1 MIRRAGLV
9 LFAIGLVPTTIIA
22 CGGSGESSGAS
33 TVPPVIVLERETIT
47 LAADRVDG
55 ATVLTADDES
65 LSVTVPDLALP
76 DDFDPSTLTAV
87 VERATAGDAG
97 TVVEF
102 ALGPDGTEF
111 DEPVTLTWT
120 GQWDPDG
127 VVGIAAVGDDGT
139 DLLPT
144 AVDSDE
150 VLKTLQVV
158 RNDDGT
164 STVSIDVD
172 HFSTWSL
179 WNMSGFANLS
189 NDVSKGF
196 LTSAGVYDQS
206 YGEFVVDAYASTKL
220 RDMLARQPGEL
231 CLAVASANFG
241 GLEAPARNVGQ
252 RKCNESFVELTLPAE
267 CPRRATSFD
276 ARVRIDLEIS
286 FATKGT
292 SPFEFLVLL
301 LGGTEVPNS
310 YSTTAWASASQM
322 SIFMRWPYERRITCE
337 AVVATSTTVD
347 SSTTSTDVATTTTRP
362 VGTGST
368 TKTTVQVTTTT
379 MATTTTTIKATTTTK
394 PRQGATT
401 TLPRPG
407 TGGTTTLP

>member
-1 MIRRAGLV
+1 MSRWATLLVCALV
-9 LFAIGLVPTTIIA
+9 LAPTTIVA
-22 CGGSGESSGAS
+22 CGGSGDTSDPTTAPRDIELARE
-33 TVPPVIVLERETIT
+33 IVT
-47 LAADRVDG
+47 LSAARVSD
-55 ATVLTADDES
+55 ATVLTTDDES

-111 DEPVTLTWT
+111 DEPVTLSWT
-120 GQWDPDG
+120 GQWDPNG
-127 VVGIAAVGDDGT
+127 VVGIAAVSDDGT

-144 AVDSDE
+144 ADDSDD

-172 HFSTWSL
+172 HFSKWSL
-179 WNMSGFANLS
+179 WNMGGMANLT
-189 NDVSKGF
+189 NDESKGF
-196 LTSAGVYDQS
+196 LFSSGFYDQDR
-206 YGEFVVDAYASTKL
+206 GEFVVDAYASTQL
-220 RDMLARQPGEL
+220 RDRLARKPGEL
-231 CLAVASANFG
+231 CLSVTSANFG
-241 GLEAPARNVGQ
+241 GLDASTRNVGQ
-252 RKCNESFVELTLPAE
+252 RRCDASSVELTLPAK
-267 CPRRATSFD
+267 CPTRTTSFD
-276 ARVRIDLEIS
+276 ARVKIDLEVS

-292 SPFEFLVLL
+292 SPFELLVLL
-301 LGGTEVPNS
+301 LGGTEVPSESSN
-310 YSTTAWASASQM
+310 TAWASASQV
-322 SIFMRWPYERRITCE
+322 SIFLRWPYERGVTCE
-337 AVVATSTTVD
+337 AVVATSTTVN
-347 SSTTSTDVATTTTRP
+347 STTESVTTTTTR
-362 VGTGST
+362 TGST
-368 TKTTVQVTTTT
+368 TKTTVTATTTT
-379 MATTTTTIKATTTTK
+379 MAPTTTTIKATTTTK